1 MTDETPAITAAEMQ
15 ATREY
20 LGLSTKW
27 ISEQLV
33 MNERRLTRM
42 ETGQEPSI
50 PLAVAKLLD
59 EVYEDARE
67 TVGRMTAVYRRKA
80 KASRDEPVLLKTYRT
95 DVEYKTAGGKYP
107 ARWHRQ
113 VCARVAEAVP
123 AVVIEYIKPEEI
135 AGVNIGERIRGI
147 VTNVTDFG
155 AFVRL
160 GDARDGLIHISAS
173 EPGKRVEQ
181 IGDLIR
187 RGDEVEVEV
196 LEVDASGRINLKRI
210 GA

>member
-42 ETGQEPSI
+42 ETGQERSI

-67 TVGRMTAVYRRKA
+67 TVGAHPACRVCH
-80 KASRDEPVLLKTYRT
+80 VLSVGRACRCLR
-95 DVEYKTAGGKYP
+95 
-107 ARWHRQ
+107 
-113 VCARVAEAVP
+113 AE
-123 AVVIEYIKPEEI
+123 
-135 AGVNIGERIRGI
+135 
-147 VTNVTDFG
+147 
-155 AFVRL
+155 
-160 GDARDGLIHISAS
+160 S
-173 EPGKRVEQ
+173 
-181 IGDLIR
+181 
-187 RGDEVEVEV
+187 GDERR
-196 LEVDASGRINLKRI
+196 RIV
-210 GA
+210 A